1 MRSIPVDITRI
12 TFIGTGKAAEK
23 AEYAELADGSRRR
36 SGNQARAKLADGSL
50 GAPLWTV
57 DVVVDDDESV
67 RAEAIGV
74 TIAAYD
80 PPITPKWQPVRFKN
94 LTAVIYRDNA
104 TGQPKVSL
112 KADGIEGQAVSKPAA
127 A

>member
-1 MRSIPVDITRI
+1 MRAIPVDITRI

-23 AEYAELADGSRRR
+23 AEYVELSDGQRRR
-36 SGNQARAKLADGSL
+36 SGNQQKNDAGV
-50 GAPLWTV
+50 PVWTV
-57 DVVVDDDESV
+57 DVIVDDDEAM

-74 TIAAYD
+74 TVASYD
-80 PPITPKWQPVRFKN
+80 PPVTKKWAPVVFRN

-112 KADGIEGQAVSKPAA
+112 KADGIENTAAKPSAA
-127 A
+127 